1 MCVHILGF
9 FNDKYLVKLRLV
21 RIVLHSCT
29 TDFSTLPSL
38 VIPVLMVFALQKRA
52 IQIQKDN
59 ALVLLS
65 YMFTQLPWMG
75 LVIVVSPND
84 SFEGWKYGN

>member
-1 MCVHILGF
+1 
-9 FNDKYLVKLRLV
+9 
-21 RIVLHSCT
+21 
-29 TDFSTLPSL
+29 
-38 VIPVLMVFALQKRA
+38 MVFALQKRA